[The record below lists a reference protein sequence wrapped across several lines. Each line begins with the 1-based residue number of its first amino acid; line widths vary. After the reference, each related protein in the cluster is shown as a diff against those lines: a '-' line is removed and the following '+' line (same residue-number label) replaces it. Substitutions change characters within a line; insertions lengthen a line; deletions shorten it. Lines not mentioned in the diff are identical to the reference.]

1 MIHRREE
8 RYVSTTSRTKIPVIN
23 LKDYMHGDAA
33 AKAAFVK
40 TWGDGLKE
48 FGFVAVEGHPIDR
61 ALIRKTYDLYQQYFA
76 LPADVKEKYGKV
88 AGGQRGYTSFGKEHA
103 KDSKVGDL
111 KEFWHVGRELGEQAP
126 TADYP
131 ANVWPTEIAE
141 FKETNLGLYAQLEET
156 ARILMRALGDYFELE
171 DREYF
176 RKAIE
181 GGNTI
186 LRAIHYPPLL
196 PHMDPRAVRAAA
208 HEDINMITILCEAT
222 SSGLEILTHE
232 GEWMGIDALEGQ
244 LVVDA
249 GDMLSRLTNNVIPS
263 TTHRVVNPEGENTAR
278 YSLPFFVH
286 PYSEFDIT
294 CLPQCD
300 TPENPA
306 KYPPITAGEFLKQR
320 LREIGLLK

>member
-1 MIHRREE
+1 
-8 RYVSTTSRTKIPVIN
+8 
-23 LKDYMHGDAA
+23 
-33 AKAAFVK
+33 
-40 TWGDGLKE
+40 
-48 FGFVAVEGHPIDR
+48 
-61 ALIRKTYDLYQQYFA
+61 
-76 LPADVKEKYGKV
+76 LPAETKEQYGKV
-88 AGGQRGYTSFGKEHA
+88 FGGQRGYTSFGKEHA
-103 KDSKVGDL
+103 KDAKVGDL
-111 KEFWHVGRELGEQAP
+111 KEFWHVGRELGPEQPA
-126 TADYP
+126 TSDYP
-131 ANVWPTEIAE
+131 ANVWPKEIE
-141 FKETNLGLYAQLEET
+141 SFQETNLELYRQLEDT
-156 ARILMRALGDYFELE
+156 ARILMRALGDYFGLE

-176 RKAIE
+176 RKSIE
-181 GGNTI
+181 GGNSI

-196 PHMDPRAVRAAA
+196 PHHDPRAVRAAA

-222 SSGLEILTHE
+222 SSGLEIQTHD
-232 GEWMGIDALEGQ
+232 GQWMAIDALEGQ

-300 TPENPA
+300 TPDNPA